1 MGSAPLTAIAG
12 AEPKGNAAQSST
24 APPSAGYS
32 ASSSFSS
39 DRGDPLPASTI
50 LLIEADPASG
60 ELISS
65 VLAKVGY
72 TVTTIADADEAFGR
86 VAEHQLAI
94 LDVVTGPK
102 SAFDICRE
110 IRGTPALARIPV
122 LCVGQ
127 SDDVEDRIR
136 FLEAGADDVMAKPF
150 DARELEARVEALLLR
165 FQRSKD
171 MTVVSSDGLTVSRA
185 QRTVAVHSPRGGVG
199 TTTIATNIAMVMARQ
214 RPDRVVLVD
223 MHLQFGQVATHL
235 NLEVKQSIA
244 DVARDE
250 AATREPELL
259 RTYATRHDSGL
270 HVLAAPISP
279 ELADLVTAEHV
290 DRILTTLLESY
301 DSVVIDAGSWLDERT
316 MTVFEHAET
325 VIFAVC
331 PEISALKALHGL
343 LDYLNEAGSV
353 AAKSTFVLNNQFARE
368 ILKLRDVES
377 ALGTRVASELPYD
390 PFLYLKA
397 VNEGV
402 PIVLGAPR
410 SIPAEKFEKLAATAF
425 GLDGISVP
433 ELAAP
438 KRTSRF
444 GGLIRR

>member
-1 MGSAPLTAIAG
+1 M
-12 AEPKGNAAQSST
+12 
-24 APPSAGYS
+24 
-32 ASSSFSS
+32 
-39 DRGDPLPASTI
+39 PASTI

-72 TVTTIADADEAFGR
+72 TVTTIADADEAFAR

-94 LDVVTGPK
+94 LDVVAGSK

-279 ELADLVTAEHV
+279 ELAELVTAEHV
-290 DRILTTLLESY
+290 DRILTTLLDSY

-325 VIFAVC
+325 VVFAVC
-331 PEISALKALHGL
+331 PEIGALKALHGL

-410 SIPAEKFEKLAATAF
+410 SLPAERFEKLAATAF

-433 ELAAP
+433 EEPAP
-438 KRTSRF
+438 KRAGRF

>member
-1 MGSAPLTAIAG
+1 M
-12 AEPKGNAAQSST
+12 
-24 APPSAGYS
+24 
-32 ASSSFSS
+32 
-39 DRGDPLPASTI
+39 PASTI
-50 LLIEADPASG
+50 LLIEADAASG
-60 ELISS
+60 ELING
-65 VLAKVGY
+65 VLSKVGY
-72 TVTTIADADEAFGR
+72 TVTTIVDADEAFGR

-94 LDVVTGPK
+94 VDVVSGSKT
-102 SAFDICRE
+102 AFDICRE

-331 PEISALKALHGL
+331 PEISALKAMHGL

-433 ELAAP
+433 EAPAP

>member
-1 MGSAPLTAIAG
+1 M
-12 AEPKGNAAQSST
+12 
-24 APPSAGYS
+24 
-32 ASSSFSS
+32 
-39 DRGDPLPASTI
+39 PASTI

-60 ELISS
+60 ELISG
-65 VLAKVGY
+65 VLSKVGY
-72 TVTTIADADEAFGR
+72 TVTTIADADEAFPR
-86 VAEHQLAI
+86 VIEHQLAI
-94 LDVVTGPK
+94 LDVVTGSK

-171 MTVVSSDGLTVSRA
+171 ISVVSSDGITMNRQ

-199 TTTIATNIAMVMARQ
+199 TTTIAVNLAMVMARQ
-214 RPDRVVLVD
+214 KPDRVVLAD
-223 MHLQFGQVATHL
+223 LHLQFGQVATHL

-250 AATREPELL
+250 AAMREPELL

-279 ELADLVTAEHV
+279 ELAELVTAQHV
-290 DRILTTLLESY
+290 DRILTTLLETY
-301 DSVVIDAGSWLDERT
+301 DYVVIDAGSWLDERT

-331 PEISALKALHGL
+331 PEIGALKALHGL
-343 LDYLNEAGSV
+343 VDYLNEAGTV

-368 ILKLRDVES
+368 ILRLRDVES
-377 ALGTRVASELPYD
+377 ALGTQVAIELPYD

-410 SIPAEKFEKLAATAF
+410 SIPAERFEKLAAAAF
-425 GLDGISVP
+425 GNESLSVP
-433 ELAAP
+433 EAPAP

>member
-1 MGSAPLTAIAG
+1 M
-12 AEPKGNAAQSST
+12 
-24 APPSAGYS
+24 
-32 ASSSFSS
+32 
-39 DRGDPLPASTI
+39 R
-50 LLIEADPASG
+50 
-60 ELISS
+60 
-65 VLAKVGY
+65 
-72 TVTTIADADEAFGR
+72 R
-86 VAEHQLAI
+86 
-94 LDVVTGPK
+94 
-102 SAFDICRE
+102 
-110 IRGTPALARIPV
+110 
-122 LCVGQ
+122 
-127 SDDVEDRIR
+127 
-136 FLEAGADDVMAKPF
+136 ADDVMAKPF

-171 MTVVSSDGLTVSRA
+171 ISVVSPDGITMTKQ

-199 TTTIATNIAMVMARQ
+199 TTTIATNLAMVMARQ
-214 RPDRVVLVD
+214 KPDRVVLVD
-223 MHLQFGQVATHL
+223 LHLQFGQVATHL

-250 AATREPELL
+250 AAMREPELL

-279 ELADLVTAEHV
+279 ELAELVTSQHV

-301 DSVVIDAGSWLDERT
+301 DYVVIDAGSWLDERT

-325 VIFAVC
+325 VIFPVC
-331 PEISALKALHGL
+331 PEIGALKALHGL
-343 LDYLNEAGSV
+343 LDYLNEAGTV

-368 ILKLRDVES
+368 ILRLRDVES
-377 ALGTRVASELPYD
+377 ALGTQVAAELPYD

-410 SIPAEKFEKLAATAF
+410 SIPAERFEKLAAAAF
-425 GLDGISVP
+425 GNESLTVP
-433 ELAAP
+433 EAPAP

>member
-1 MGSAPLTAIAG
+1 
-12 AEPKGNAAQSST
+12 
-24 APPSAGYS
+24 
-32 ASSSFSS
+32 
-39 DRGDPLPASTI
+39 LPASTI

-72 TVTTIADADEAFGR
+72 TVTTIADADEAFAR

-94 LDVVTGPK
+94 LDVVSGSKT
-102 SAFDICRE
+102 AFDICRE
-110 IRGTPALARIPV
+110 IRSTPALARIPV

-279 ELADLVTAEHV
+279 ELAELVTAEHV
-290 DRILTTLLESY
+290 DRILTTLLDTY

-331 PEISALKALHGL
+331 PEIGALKALHGL

-390 PFLYLKA
+390 AFLYLKA

-410 SIPAEKFEKLAATAF
+410 SLPAERFEKLAATAF

-433 ELAAP
+433 EEPAP
-438 KRTSRF
+438 KRAGRF

>member
-1 MGSAPLTAIAG
+1 
-12 AEPKGNAAQSST
+12 
-24 APPSAGYS
+24 
-32 ASSSFSS
+32 
-39 DRGDPLPASTI
+39 LPASTI
-50 LLIEADPASG
+50 LLIEADAASG
-60 ELISS
+60 ELING

-94 LDVVTGPK
+94 VDVVSGSK

-214 RPDRVVLVD
+214 KPDRVVLVD

-331 PEISALKALHGL
+331 PEISALKAMHGL

-433 ELAAP
+433 EAPAP
-438 KRTSRF
+438 KRTGRF

>member
-1 MGSAPLTAIAG
+1 
-12 AEPKGNAAQSST
+12 
-24 APPSAGYS
+24 
-32 ASSSFSS
+32 
-39 DRGDPLPASTI
+39 LPASTI
-50 LLIEADPASG
+50 LLIEADAASG
-60 ELISS
+60 ELING
-65 VLAKVGY
+65 VLSKVGY

-94 LDVVTGPK
+94 VDVVSGSK

-122 LCVGQ
+122 RCVGQ

-171 MTVVSSDGLTVSRA
+171 MTVVSPDGLTVSRA

-279 ELADLVTAEHV
+279 ELADLVSAEHV

-301 DSVVIDAGSWLDERT
+301 DSVVIDGGSWLDERT

-331 PEISALKALHGL
+331 PEISALKAMHGL

-433 ELAAP
+433 EAAAP

>member
-1 MGSAPLTAIAG
+1 M
-12 AEPKGNAAQSST
+12 
-24 APPSAGYS
+24 
-32 ASSSFSS
+32 
-39 DRGDPLPASTI
+39 PASTI
-50 LLIEADPASG
+50 LLIEADTASG
-60 ELISS
+60 ELING

-94 LDVVTGPK
+94 VDVVSGSKT
-102 SAFDICRE
+102 AFDICRE

-235 NLEVKQSIA
+235 KLEVKQSIA

-331 PEISALKALHGL
+331 PEISALKAMHGL

-433 ELAAP
+433 EAPAP
-438 KRTSRF
+438 KRTGRF

>member
-1 MGSAPLTAIAG
+1 
-12 AEPKGNAAQSST
+12 
-24 APPSAGYS
+24 
-32 ASSSFSS
+32 
-39 DRGDPLPASTI
+39 LPASTI

-60 ELISS
+60 ELISG
-65 VLAKVGY
+65 VLSKVGY
-72 TVTTIADADEAFGR
+72 TVTTIADADEAFPR
-86 VAEHQLAI
+86 VIEHQLAI
-94 LDVVTGPK
+94 VDVVSGSK

-127 SDDVEDRIR
+127 TDDVEDRIR

-150 DARELEARVEALLLR
+150 DARELEARVEALILR

-171 MTVVSSDGLTVSRA
+171 ISVVSSDGITMTKQ

-199 TTTIATNIAMVMARQ
+199 TTTIATNLAMVMARQ
-214 RPDRVVLVD
+214 KPDRVVIVD
-223 MHLQFGQVATHL
+223 LHLQFGQVATHL
-235 NLEVKQSIA
+235 NLDVKQSIA

-250 AATREPELL
+250 AAMREPELL

-279 ELADLVTAEHV
+279 ELAELVTSQHV
-290 DRILTTLLESY
+290 DRILTTLLETY
-301 DSVVIDAGSWLDERT
+301 DFVVIDAGSWLDERT

-325 VIFAVC
+325 VIFPVC
-331 PEISALKALHGL
+331 PEIGALKALHGL
-343 LDYLNEAGSV
+343 LDYLNEAGTV

-368 ILKLRDVES
+368 ILRLRDVES
-377 ALGTRVASELPYD
+377 ALGTQVATELPYD

-410 SIPAEKFEKLAATAF
+410 SIPAERFEKLAAAAF
-425 GLDGISVP
+425 GNERLTVP
-433 ELAAP
+433 EAPAP

>member
-1 MGSAPLTAIAG
+1 
-12 AEPKGNAAQSST
+12 
-24 APPSAGYS
+24 
-32 ASSSFSS
+32 
-39 DRGDPLPASTI
+39 LPASTI
-50 LLIEADPASG
+50 LLIEADPAAG
-60 ELISS
+60 ELISG
-65 VLAKVGY
+65 VLSKVGY
-72 TVTTIADADEAFGR
+72 TVTTIADADEAFPR
-86 VAEHQLAI
+86 VIEHQLAI
-94 LDVVTGPK
+94 VDVVSGSK

-127 SDDVEDRIR
+127 TDDVEDRIR

-171 MTVVSSDGLTVSRA
+171 ISVVSSDGITMTKQ

-199 TTTIATNIAMVMARQ
+199 TTTIATNLAMVMARQ
-214 RPDRVVLVD
+214 KPDRVVIVD
-223 MHLQFGQVATHL
+223 LHLQFGQVATHL
-235 NLEVKQSIA
+235 NLDVKQSIA

-250 AATREPELL
+250 AAMREPELL

-279 ELADLVTAEHV
+279 ELAELVTSQHV
-290 DRILTTLLESY
+290 DRILPTLLETY
-301 DSVVIDAGSWLDERT
+301 DFVVIDAGSWLDERT
-316 MTVFEHAET
+316 MTVFEHAES
-325 VIFAVC
+325 VIFPVC
-331 PEISALKALHGL
+331 PEIGALKALHGL
-343 LDYLNEAGSV
+343 LDYLNEAGTV

-368 ILKLRDVES
+368 ILRLRDVES
-377 ALGTRVASELPYD
+377 ALGTQVATELPYD

-410 SIPAEKFEKLAATAF
+410 SIPAERFEKLAAAAF
-425 GLDGISVP
+425 GNERLAVP
-433 ELAAP
+433 EAPAP